1 MGLFYQGKK
10 KTSTHQPFKA
20 AEKKC
25 SVFRAFFLQLLIPAF
40 RISELIFETR
50 YKQEDKHE
58 SIFRRQ
64 FQISRAFVKITFR
77 GTSFRKWLDFFS
89 IKK

>member
-1 MGLFYQGKK
+1 MDIFYQGKK
-10 KTSTHQPFKA
+10 KTSTRKPFKA

-25 SVFRAFFLQLLIPAF
+25 FVFRAIFLQLLIPAF
-40 RISELIFETR
+40 LISELIFETR

-64 FQISRAFVKITFR
+64 FQMSRAFVKITFI
-77 GTSFRKWLDFFS
+77 GTSFRKWLDFFQ
-89 IKK
+89 